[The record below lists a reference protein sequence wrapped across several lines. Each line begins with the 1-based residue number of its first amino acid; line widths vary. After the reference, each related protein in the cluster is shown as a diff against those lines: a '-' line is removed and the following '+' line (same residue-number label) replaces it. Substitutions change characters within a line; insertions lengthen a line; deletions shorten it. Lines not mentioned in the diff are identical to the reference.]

1 MRALIIEDEYN
12 SATALQNMLSEYCSD
27 IECIGIFQNVTTGI
41 AAIMQHKPDLI
52 FLDIML
58 QNQNGFEILEALPKP
73 HPQIIFTTAYD
84 HFTIQAIRFSALDY
98 LLKPINIKDLQAA
111 VLRAQQNLKRYGT
124 DALSDL
130 FQAVTQQTE
139 NIKRIAIP
147 TSEGHVFVDLSSII
161 RIEASG
167 SYSKI
172 ILANEPEILV
182 SRQLKEYELIL
193 EKSGFVRVHHSHL
206 VNISHIKKYVRGNGG
221 YLMMSDQKTVDVSQR
236 KKEELLKTLGIH

>member
-1 MRALIIEDEYN
+1 MRPLIIEDEYN
-12 SATALQNMLSEYCSD
+12 SALALQNILAEYCGAV
-27 IECIGIFQNVTTGI
+27 ECLGIFQNVTTGI

-58 QNQNGFEILEALPKP
+58 QNQNGFELLEALPKP
-73 HPQIIFTTAYD
+73 HPQVIFTTAFD

-111 VLRAQQNLKRYGT
+111 VLRAQQNLNRYGIEK
-124 DALSDL
+124 LNEL
-130 FQAVTQQTE
+130 FHNVSQQAE
-139 NIKRIAIP
+139 HIKRIAIP
-147 TSEGHVFVDLSSII
+147 TSEGHVFAELSSII

-172 ILANEPEILV
+172 ILVNEPEILV
-182 SRQLKEYELIL
+182 SRQLKEYEMIL

-206 VNISHIKKYVRGNGG
+206 VNTGHIKKYVKGNGG

-236 KKEELLKTLGIH
+236 KKEELMKALGIH